1 MPDPLEDKN
10 SNLLEGKKDS
20 LKKKPK
26 LVEPKPGESGTPGG
40 GKWKSKN
47 LILLVAMVAASFL
60 LVQLL
65 DSQNKV
71 EEKSYSEFRKLIA
84 DTAYPITSVQIM
96 RVGEGYALTGER
108 RATPAE
114 QAAHLE
120 IKGGPDARTMHFKT
134 LLPDVEPQVNEV
146 LKQLE
151 SRGIKVDFT
160 RETRWFTYVST
171 FLPLI
176 LIILF
181 FWFMSARQSSQMG
194 GPRGVFG
201 FGKVKP
207 RVSDDNKPKVT
218 FKDVSGA
225 DEAKQE
231 LYEIIEFLRDP
242 AKFNRLG
249 GRIPKGVL
257 LLGPPGT
264 GKTLLARAVAGEADV
279 PFFSMSGSD
288 FVEMFVGVGAS
299 RVRDLFEQSKK
310 NSPCIIFID
319 EIDAV
324 GRQRGAG
331 LGGGHDE
338 REQTLNQ
345 LLVEMDGFTAS
356 EGVILIAAT
365 NRPDVLDPALLRPG
379 RFDRQVV
386 VDLPDAKGREGILNV
401 HLNKRKVPLA
411 ADMDVSRIAKGTPG
425 LSGADLENLVNEAC
439 LLAARF
445 GSDKVSMIDFEE
457 AKDKVMIGTERVSR
471 IIGEE
476 EKRTTAYHEAGHAIV
491 SLNVKYADPL
501 HKITIIPRGRALGI
515 TFQLPEKDSYTV
527 DSRFVLDKI
536 AILMGGRGAELLMF
550 DQMNTGASNDIERAT
565 ELARKYVCEW
575 GMSEMGPISYGKK
588 QEEIFLG
595 REISQHRDYS
605 EATAVEIDRVVRGLV
620 QEQMKRVLGLLTEHR
635 QDLVNL
641 AEAVLEHETLEA
653 DEVALAIKGELTG
666 SSRKSRAFTK
676 GRAALASGQG
686 MVLPSQPL
694 SPEAVLRE
702 SSGSSDEKSSIDGSV
717 DGPSNPS
724 A

>member
-1 MPDPLEDKN
+1 
-10 SNLLEGKKDS
+10 
-20 LKKKPK
+20 
-26 LVEPKPGESGTPGG
+26 V
-40 GKWKSKN
+40 
-47 LILLVAMVAASFL
+47 I
-60 LVQLL
+60 Q
-65 DSQNKV
+65 
-71 EEKSYSEFRKLIA
+71 
-84 DTAYPITSVQIM
+84 
-96 RVGEGYALTGER
+96 
-108 RATPAE
+108 
-114 QAAHLE
+114 
-120 IKGGPDARTMHFKT
+120 
-134 LLPDVEPQVNEV
+134 
-146 LKQLE
+146 QLE
-151 SRGIKVDFT
+151 ARGIPVDFK
-160 RETRWFTYVST
+160 RETRWFTYLST

-194 GPRGVFG
+194 GPRGIFG

-231 LYEIIEFLRDP
+231 LHEIIDFLRDP

-264 GKTLLARAVAGEADV
+264 GKTLLAKAVAGEAEV

-310 NSPCIIFID
+310 NAPCIIFID

-345 LLVEMDGFTAS
+345 LLVEMDGFSAND
-356 EGVILIAAT
+356 GVILIAAT

-411 ADMDVSRIAKGTPG
+411 DDIDVARIAKGTPG

-445 GSDKVSMIDFEE
+445 GSEKVSMIDFEE
-457 AKDKVMIGTERVSR
+457 AKDKVMIGTERPSR

-515 TFQLPEKDSYTV
+515 TFQLPEKDTYTV

-550 DQMNTGASNDIERAT
+550 NQMNTGASNDIERAT

-575 GMSEMGPISYGKK
+575 GMSELGPISYGKK

-595 REISQHRDYS
+595 REIAQHRDYS
-605 EATAVEIDRVVRGLV
+605 EATAVEIDRVVRGIV
-620 QEQMKRVLGLLTEHR
+620 EDQMKRVIALLTEHR

-653 DEVALAIKGELTG
+653 DEVALAIKGELKG
-666 SSRKSRAFTK
+666 SSRKSRNFVK
-676 GRAALASGQG
+676 SRAALN
-686 MVLPSQPL
+686 LPSQPL
-694 SPEAVLRE
+694 PPEAVLRE
-702 SSGSSDEKSSIDGSV
+702 SSANAGAAEPSDLPPSS
-717 DGPSNPS
+717 
-724 A
+724 AA